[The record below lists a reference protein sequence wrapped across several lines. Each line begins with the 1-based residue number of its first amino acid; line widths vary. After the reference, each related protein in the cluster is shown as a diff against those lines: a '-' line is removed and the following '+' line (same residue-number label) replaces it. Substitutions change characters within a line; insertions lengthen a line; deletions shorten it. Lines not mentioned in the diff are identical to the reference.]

1 MTEMIKPLPIVLRQ
15 SGIVLR
21 RPLAQRV
28 DMPQTPVRKKRSK
41 DPVIRGVPAVTRA
54 ITILRYLARV
64 DAPVGV
70 VQLANALHIIP
81 STCLHILRVLTND
94 GFVSFQPATKKYQLG
109 AGILA
114 LAKAFENKD
123 AFVQAVRPHLESV
136 SARHQ
141 CTAAAVEPS
150 GEDHSIVIC
159 TASVNVGMSVSVS
172 VGTRFPSMISATGR
186 CAAAFGNLSSLELK
200 EKFGNLRW
208 DNPPTFETWWDEVQ
222 ETKRRGYAVDVSTY
236 IRGITVIAAPM
247 FDDDGSIVG
256 ELVTVQLSDQMN
268 PVIIRTR
275 AADLQRAAVKV
286 GAELG
291 YRRAE

>member
-1 MTEMIKPLPIVLRQ
+1 V
-15 SGIVLR
+15 
-21 RPLAQRV
+21 
-28 DMPQTPVRKKRSK
+28 
-41 DPVIRGVPAVTRA
+41 
-54 ITILRYLARV
+54 
-64 DAPVGV
+64 
-70 VQLANALHIIP
+70 
-81 STCLHILRVLTND
+81 
-94 GFVSFQPATKKYQLG
+94 
-109 AGILA
+109 
-114 LAKAFENKD
+114 
-123 AFVQAVRPHLESV
+123 
-136 SARHQ
+136 
-141 CTAAAVEPS
+141 AVEPS

-159 TASVNVGMSVSVS
+159 TASVNVGMSVTVS

-186 CAAAFGNLSSLELK
+186 CAAAFGSLSSLELQD
-200 EKFGNLRW
+200 KFANLRW
-208 DNPPTFETWWDEVQ
+208 DNPPAFETWWDEVQ
-222 ETKRRGYAVDVSTY
+222 ETRRRGYAVDVGSY